1 MQIHVSN
8 LNANLIESDIQ
19 RMFTRFGEVDTVRL
33 MRDKLNNRSTGR
45 AFVEMPV
52 QKEAVQAVV
61 TLNGSDVKGKR
72 IVVKQVVYDPAPNAS
87 WNVSQDV

>member
-8 LNANLIESDIQ
+8 LHSNLIESDIQ
-19 RMFTRFGEVDTVRL
+19 RLFARFGEVDSLRL
-33 MRDKLNNRSTGR
+33 MRDKLNNRSLGR

-61 TLNGSDVKGKR
+61 GLNGSDVKGKR
-72 IVVKQVVYDPAPNAS
+72 IVVTEVVYDPAPNAS
-87 WNVSQDV
+87 WSVSRDV

>member
-8 LNANLIESDIQ
+8 LHSNLIEADIQ
-19 RMFTRFGEVDTVRL
+19 RLFSRHGEVASVKL
-33 MRDKLNNRSTGR
+33 MRDKLNNRSLGR

-52 QKEAVQAVV
+52 QKEAVQAILV
-61 TLNGSDVKGKR
+61 LHGDEVKGKR
-72 IVVKQVVYDPAPNAS
+72 LVVKEVMYDPAPNAS